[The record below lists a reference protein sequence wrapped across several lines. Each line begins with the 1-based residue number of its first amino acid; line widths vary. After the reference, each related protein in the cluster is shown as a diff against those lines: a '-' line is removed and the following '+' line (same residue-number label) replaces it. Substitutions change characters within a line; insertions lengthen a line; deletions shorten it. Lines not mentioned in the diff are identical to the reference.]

1 MPKMI
6 PKIPAI
12 SAVQKVMYNVWIVA
26 STNSS
31 EIATTLGK
39 YRSKSAH
46 LKSSFNHVIQWFRV
60 ILLNDIRVNTL
71 IREKI

>member
-1 MPKMI
+1 MLMILSKSSNNPRLSKIPPGRVTTRTMPKMI

-39 YRSKSAH
+39 YRSK
-46 LKSSFNHVIQWFRV
+46 KV
-60 ILLNDIRVNTL
+60 L
-71 IREKI
+71 I